1 MNNNLELPCVIIGKQ
16 HKERKLLLDKHRG
29 FFVFT
34 DDDRVLGIIKPKEV
48 ELYYELNNNPVLLN
62 AMING
67 YKERI
72 DNYLE
77 EEEDVQ
83 QR

>member
-1 MNNNLELPCVIIGKQ
+1 MSNNLELPCVIIGKQ

-48 ELYYELNNNPVLLN
+48 ELYYELTNNPVLLN

-67 YKERI
+67 YKGRI
-72 DNYLE
+72 ESYSE
-77 EEEDVQ
+77 EE
-83 QR
+83 